1 MTLERRW
8 DEIQKNRA
16 GKMYRRRKRLE
27 PIQKNQKK
35 LQSVGGISI
44 PTTPVPTV
52 ERRVYDYRERAAG
65 AEVEDR
71 WDTWQKEL
79 EEQRRKAERKS

>member
-8 DEIQKNRA
+8 DEIQKNHV
-16 GKMYRRRKRLE
+16 GKMYRRRKRQK
-27 PIQKNQKK
+27 PIQERLKP
-35 LQSVGGISI
+35 VGGISVPTTPI
-44 PTTPVPTV
+44 PTT

-71 WDTWQKEL
+71 RDAWLEEL
-79 EEQRRKAERKS
+79 EEQRRQAGRKS